1 MWLHLAKVSKL
12 GLRHHLNI
20 EEWYLP
26 TASCI
31 SPASVPDRFQIKC
44 HCSYAGKT
52 RKQLCHSMEGI
63 RMKTNN
69 EIDEIFHQKI
79 EVSVPAL
86 SESSPWQ
93 QETEVFL
100 VCLILLLAFFF
111 FFFVV
116 LKCICYCYAPKFV
129 YRQRGNTPYIWS
141 QEFIISRVEILAVCS
156 KSHYQPRFSYYR
168 KQQLF
173 LGTKNFSANNK
184 PVKIALPMFHPISW
198 HYGPLPL
205 LLGAPWSVLS
215 LRGEAA
221 AAGHQHLESFARR
234 TIMFMVVVLSPRSTW
249 VHFNMFANL
258 FYTFPLP
265 PLFCRSTSH
274 LNLLCTADFK
284 YARWYFSAAF
294 VKPKT
299 SFVQLQVCVSLTDR
313 RRVLHCEV
321 SSAKPVPHLFSPHA
335 SIPLLWRSQG
345 LGHRTSPMFLYA
357 ALRC

>member
-1 MWLHLAKVSKL
+1 MHIPSLGSRQISDQMSLFLCRKNPQAALPQHGGYQDENQQRNRWNISSEDRSICPCFVRIFSLAAGDWSF
-12 GLRHHLNI
+12 
-20 EEWYLP
+20 P
-26 TASCI
+26 
-31 SPASVPDRFQIKC
+31 SVFDPL
-44 HCSYAGKT
+44 T
-52 RKQLCHSMEGI
+52 
-63 RMKTNN
+63 
-69 EIDEIFHQKI
+69 
-79 EVSVPAL
+79 
-86 SESSPWQ
+86 
-93 QETEVFL
+93 
-100 VCLILLLAFFF
+100 CLFF

-141 QEFIISRVEILAVCS
+141 QEFIISRVGILAVCS